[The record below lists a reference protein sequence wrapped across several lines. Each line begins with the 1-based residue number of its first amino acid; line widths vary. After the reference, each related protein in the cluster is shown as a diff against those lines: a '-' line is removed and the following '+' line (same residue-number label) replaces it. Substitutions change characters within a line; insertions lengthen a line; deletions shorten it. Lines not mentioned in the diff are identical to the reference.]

1 MKVVLGLVLVLAAC
15 GSPPPV
21 HGVRAGQAVVYVS
34 SNVRDAQVYVDGR
47 FVGMLGMLHGG
58 LAMDPG
64 HHRVE
69 LDHTEYFSRYAE
81 LSLARAQRVKLDLE
95 MKPVLP

>member
-1 MKVVLGLVLVLAAC
+1 MNRTLLLLAVVAC
-15 GSPPPV
+15 GSPAPINGP
-21 HGVRAGQAVVYVS
+21 RAGQAVVYVS

-47 FVGMLGMLHGG
+47 FVGNLGLLHGG

-69 LDHTEYFSRYAE
+69 LDHAEYYSRYVE
-81 LSLARAQRVKLDLE
+81 LALQRGERSKLDLE

>member
-1 MKVVLGLVLVLAAC
+1 MNRTLLVLAFAAC
-15 GSPPPV
+15 GSSPPV
-21 HGVRAGQAVVYVS
+21 TGPRAGQAVIYVT

-47 FVGMLGMLHGG
+47 FVGNLGLLHGG

-69 LDHTEYFSRYAE
+69 LDHAEYYSRYAE
-81 LSLARAQRVKLDLE
+81 VALERSQRVKLDLE

>member
-1 MKVVLGLVLVLAAC
+1 VKRVLVLAALAAC

-21 HGVRAGQAVVYVS
+21 HGPRAGQAVVYVS

-58 LAMDPG
+58 LAMDAG
-64 HHRVE
+64 HHRIE

-81 LSLARAQRVKLDLE
+81 LALSRSERLKVDLE